1 MKRFKVGKLGRWPA
15 LALIVFAVFWIGR
28 VTSPIEENSGAA
40 GATSRP
46 SAISGAGHDHAA
58 PAGDEMSGGDM
69 TGDDM
74 TEEVWTCVMHSQIRL
89 PSPGLCPICAMELVR
104 ADAGGAQ
111 TGNDRVLVMS
121 EAERRLAEI
130 VTVPVARKFVE
141 NEVRMVGKIA
151 ENESKVKTISA
162 WAPGRIERLYVD
174 FTGVRVKEGDHLVR
188 LYSPELLTAQEELI
202 EAGRRV
208 AGRSRDRS
216 EFLRGSDERALA
228 SAREKLEQWGQTPRQ
243 IANIEERGS
252 AESTVEINSPIGG
265 VVVEMN
271 VQEGQYVERG
281 SSLYTVADL
290 HYLWIQLDAYESD
303 LAWIHYG
310 QHVDV
315 ETEAYPGETF
325 HGQLSFIDPVL
336 DARTRTV
343 KIRVNVENP
352 DLRLK
357 PGMFVRAIVR
367 SKVARGGR
375 VMDPTLAG
383 RYISPMHPEIITDE
397 PGACPICGMDMIRAE
412 DLGYVSADDDAAKPL
427 VVPASALLLT
437 GKRGIVYV
445 EVPDAQSPTYE
456 GREVVVG
463 PRAGDYYIVNEGLR
477 EGERV
482 VINGNFVIDSSLQI
496 RGRSSMM
503 NPHDDSGPGTP
514 PELGATPVEFS
525 LALGPLFE
533 AYFDVQLAL
542 AGDQGGPARAAF
554 VKLSAALEIIDAH
567 ALDAD
572 AASHWQ
578 RIADALGVIAAA
590 VDASD
595 SLVQLRESFGSSS
608 ALMLEV
614 ERAYGHTGPGETS
627 EVFCPMAF
635 GGEGAS
641 WLQAAGETRN
651 PFMGLEMPAC
661 GTVKRLYPPRKD

>member
-15 LALIVFAVFWIGR
+15 FALIVFAVFWIGR
-28 VTSPIEENSGAA
+28 VTSPIDEGSDAA

-46 SAISGAGHDHAA
+46 TARPSVMSGAGHDHSAMTE
-58 PAGDEMSGGDM
+58 GETSGGEM
-69 TGDDM
+69 TK
-74 TEEVWTCVMHSQIRL
+74 EVWTCVMHPQIRL
-89 PSPGLCPICAMELVR
+89 PSPGKCPICAMELVR
-104 ADAGGAQ
+104 ADAGGTQ
-111 TGNDRVLVMS
+111 TGNDRILVMS

-130 VTVPVARKFVE
+130 VTVPVVRKFVE
-141 NEVRMVGKIA
+141 NEVRMVGKIT
-151 ENESKVKTISA
+151 ENETKVKTISA

-174 FTGVRVKEGDHLVR
+174 YTGVHVKEGDHLVR
-188 LYSPELLTAQEELI
+188 LYSPELLTAQEELL

-208 AGRSRDRS
+208 AGGSRDRS

-228 SAREKLEQWGQTPRQ
+228 SAREKLEQWGLTPEQ
-243 IANIEERGS
+243 IANIEERGT
-252 AESTVEINSPIGG
+252 AESIVEINSPIGG
-265 VVVEMN
+265 VVIEMN
-271 VQEGQYVERG
+271 VQEGQYVKRG

-303 LAWIHYG
+303 LQWIHYG
-310 QHVDV
+310 QHVDI

-325 HGQLSFIDPVL
+325 HGLLSFISPVL

-397 PGACPICGMDMIRAE
+397 PGDCPICGMEMIRAE

-427 VVPASALLLT
+427 VVPVSALLLT
-437 GKRGIVYV
+437 GKRAIAYV
-445 EVPDAQSPTYE
+445 EVPDAPSPTYE

-482 VINGNFVIDSSLQI
+482 VVNGNFVIDSSLQI
-496 RGRSSMM
+496 RGRPSMM
-503 NPHDDSGPGTP
+503 NPPDDSGRGAP
-514 PELGATPVEFS
+514 PELGATPAEFRA
-525 LALGPLFE
+525 ALGPLFE
-533 AYFDVQLAL
+533 AYFNVQVAL
-542 AGDQGGPARAAF
+542 AGDQAGPARDAF
-554 VKLSAALEIIDAH
+554 SELSAALDSIDAH
-567 ALDAD
+567 TLGAD
-572 AASHWQ
+572 AMSHWQ
-578 RIADALGVIAAA
+578 RIAEALGVIAAE

-595 SLVQLRESFGSSS
+595 SLDRLRESFGSAS
-608 ALMLEV
+608 ALVLEI
-614 ERAYGHTGPGETS
+614 ERAYGHAGS
-627 EVFCPMAF
+627 EEMAEIFCPMAF

-641 WLQAAGETRN
+641 WLQAAGETLN

-661 GTVKRLYPPRKD
+661 GTVKRLYAPRKD